1 MQHTPPIQ
9 SAAPAPAI
17 ALLGI
22 VAVLSTCMLIACTGS
37 GGQGD
42 RGSRGGD
49 AIPDPAT
56 APLTD
61 TGHQNI
67 PGLDVDTLEDLLP
80 RLYARFGWGPLRT
93 QNQITALHAQALTAD
108 DRTVQIRAQDQGPA
122 GTAVQIKI
130 GHFSDPTLEQQFLDA
145 LKTELTKAVA
155 DAK

>member
-9 SAAPAPAI
+9 STAPAPAI

-22 VAVLSTCMLIACTGS
+22 VAVLTTCILAACAGS
-37 GGQGD
+37 GGAVISG
-42 RGSRGGD
+42 GGD
-49 AIPDPAT
+49 AIPDRST

-61 TGHQNI
+61 TTQQTI
-67 PGLDVDTLEDLLP
+67 PGLDIDTLEDLLP

-93 QNQITALHAQALTAD
+93 QNQTTALHARALTAD

-130 GHFSDPTLEQQFLDA
+130 GHFSDPALEQQFLDA